1 MRADLADPA
10 VFAAGGQHDA
20 WRELRENTPVQRN
33 PRGFWSV
40 TGYADVDR
48 VLRDHTSFT
57 SERGTL
63 LNLLGR
69 ADPASRRQLAATD
82 PPAHDRMR
90 APLQQVMSARA
101 ARPATPRVRAA
112 IRELLAPGADGGV
125 FDLAQA
131 VRGLP
136 LALIGPLL
144 GLPDGDGPQLMRLV
158 MAASAEEDPEF
169 QLAGDA
175 VATLERAHREL
186 FGYFLDLVRHRTRA
200 PGDDLVSLMLTVMDP
215 AATVSNCYS
224 LLLGA
229 GVTLPNVLAAAVLE
243 LAGTPAYRRFAIEP
257 ALLAS
262 GVEEAL
268 RWAAPASHLM
278 RHTTGPVTLS
288 STAIPAGEAV
298 VAWIGSAN
306 RDAAVFTD
314 PDVFDPARSPNRH
327 LSFGAGHHY
336 CIGSHHARLAL
347 RLAFTELFVMFSEI
361 AVIGEPVRVRS
372 TFLSGFTR
380 LTVSGQPRR
389 W

>member
-1 MRADLADPA
+1 MTADLADPG

-20 WRELRENTPVQRN
+20 WRDLREHAPVHRH

-48 VLRDHTSFT
+48 ILHDHASFT

-63 LNLLGR
+63 LNLLGKP
-69 ADPASRRQLAATD
+69 DPASRRQLAATD
-82 PPAHDRMR
+82 PPVHERMR
-90 APLQQVMSARA
+90 APLQRVMGARA
-101 ARPATPRVRAA
+101 AKPSTPRVRAA
-112 IRELLAPGADGGV
+112 IRELLAPGADGEA
-125 FDLAQA
+125 FDLAGA
-131 VRGLP
+131 MRALP

-144 GLPDGDGPQLMRLV
+144 GLPAQDWPRLMRLV

-175 VATLERAHREL
+175 LATLERAHREL
-186 FGYFLDLVRHRTRA
+186 FGYFLDLVRHRTRT

-229 GVTLPNVLAAAVLE
+229 GVTLPNVPVAAVLE
-243 LAGTPAYRRFAIEP
+243 LAGKPAYHRFASDP
-257 ALLAS
+257 GLLAG

-268 RWAAPASHLM
+268 RWAAPASHFM
-278 RHTTGPVTLS
+278 RHATRPVTLS
-288 STAIPAGEAV
+288 GLAIPAGDAV

-306 RDAAVFTD
+306 RDAAVFAD

-327 LSFGAGHHY
+327 LAFGAGHHY

-347 RLAFTELFVMFSEI
+347 RLAFAELFAMFEEI
-361 AVIGEPVRVRS
+361 AVIGEPIRVRS
-372 TFLSGFTR
+372 TFLSGFTC
-380 LTVSGQPRR
+380 LTVSGRPRR
-389 W
+389 